1 MNKTGN
7 GLRPRPI
14 KFFDLLSILRT
25 ASILVDLRINMRNHI
40 DEPDQANIYNG
51 EFDPGSG

>member
-14 KFFDLLSILRT
+14 KFFDILSILKT
-25 ASILVDLRINMRNHI
+25 AGVLVIERSNMRDLVN
-40 DEPDQANIYNG
+40 EPDQTNIYNG